1 MHVTPEDIRRNWQKY
16 AEREPYFGLL
26 SGSPGN
32 RFASVEGAA
41 AELEKS
47 GFDRGVVFGFAFRDP
62 GLCRYVN
69 DYVIE
74 GVKRFPQLI
83 GFISVVPGSP
93 EAEGEIDRCF
103 QGGLRGIGE
112 LYPAGQG
119 FRIEEAGETGDFVG
133 ACRERNLPVIL
144 HVNEPVGH
152 AYRGKTET
160 TLRQVE
166 QFIEHSPGLRI
177 ILAHW
182 GGGLP
187 FYEAMP
193 EMREKCREVYYDTAA
208 SVFLYDSRIYR
219 AAGALG
225 LREKIVFGSDF
236 PLLSPS
242 RYLPGIKESGIA
254 QEDVTLLLGGNG
266 ERVLNP
272 GLEGQEMGNR
282 GAD

>member
-1 MHVTPEDIRRNWQKY
+1 
-16 AEREPYFGLL
+16 
-26 SGSPGN
+26 
-32 RFASVEGAA
+32 
-41 AELEKS
+41 
-47 GFDRGVVFGFAFRDP
+47 
-62 GLCRYVN
+62 
-69 DYVIE
+69 
-74 GVKRFPQLI
+74 
-83 GFISVVPGSP
+83 
-93 EAEGEIDRCF
+93 
-103 QGGLRGIGE
+103 
-112 LYPAGQG
+112 
-119 FRIEEAGETGDFVG
+119 
-133 ACRERNLPVIL
+133 
-144 HVNEPVGH
+144 
-152 AYRGKTET
+152 
-160 TLRQVE
+160 
-166 QFIEHSPGLRI
+166 
-177 ILAHW
+177 
-182 GGGLP
+182 
-187 FYEAMP
+187 MP